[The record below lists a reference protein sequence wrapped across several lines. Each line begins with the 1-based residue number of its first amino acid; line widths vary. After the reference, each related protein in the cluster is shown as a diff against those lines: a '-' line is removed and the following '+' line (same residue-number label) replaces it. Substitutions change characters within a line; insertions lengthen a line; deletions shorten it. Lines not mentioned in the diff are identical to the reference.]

1 MLPDESHIKAT
12 HFGEAS
18 RGEQQRIDLSLS
30 KRETNQLLL
39 PLPFHCSV
47 ESHTAGTPEQLRQ
60 HSRAQVFRTCQAD
73 GIKGEGEENSTDH
86 QPGQVASTVN
96 PEVPFQNVSMGDLG
110 IVLFLLLLII
120 MMVASKSI
128 PSNSNPCCERN

>member
-12 HFGEAS
+12 HFGETS
-18 RGEQQRIDLSLS
+18 RGQQQRIDLSLS

-39 PLPFHCSV
+39 PVPFHCSV
-47 ESHTAGTPEQLRQ
+47 ESHTAVTPEQPRQ

-73 GIKGEGEENSTDH
+73 GIKGEGEENSTGH

-96 PEVPFQNVSMGDLG
+96 AEVPFQNISLGDLG
-110 IVLFLLLLII
+110 VFLFLLLLII
-120 MMVASKSI
+120 MMVASDSV